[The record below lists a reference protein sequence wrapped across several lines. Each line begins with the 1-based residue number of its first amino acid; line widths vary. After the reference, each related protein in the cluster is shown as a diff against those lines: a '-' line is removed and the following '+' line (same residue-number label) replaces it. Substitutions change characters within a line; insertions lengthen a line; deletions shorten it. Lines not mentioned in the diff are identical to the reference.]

1 MRWTSALAIYFL
13 FLALSLFVV
22 LPFGIRNHHE
32 TGEAMVEGQSD
43 GAPANFNGRRLAIN
57 TVVVATI
64 AFALF
69 YANYVAGWI
78 QPDMLNLFGKPPT
91 PEG

>member
-13 FLALSLFVV
+13 FWSLSLFVV

-32 TGEAMVEGQSD
+32 TGEPLVEGQSD

-57 TVVVATI
+57 TTIVATI

-69 YANYVAGWI
+69 YANYVEGWI
-78 QPDMLNLFGKPPT
+78 MPETLNAFGKPPT
-91 PEG
+91 P